1 MRRGLRWPL
10 ASQAVINSG
19 IAPCEWT
26 VAAMT
31 SAATDLAIARA
42 ATLESIATVAARI
55 GVDATALEPYGH
67 HIAKLSGACLAE
79 LATRP
84 VGKLIL
90 VTAISPTPA
99 GEGKT
104 TTTIGLGDAL
114 NAIGRRTVIA
124 LREPSLGPV
133 FGRKGG
139 ATGGGQA
146 QVLPMEAINLHFTGD
161 FHAITAAHNLLA
173 ALIDNALYWGTTN
186 LDPRRVSWRRVI
198 DTNDRALRRIAIGLG
213 DGANGPMR
221 ETGFDIT
228 VASEVMA
235 ALCLAD
241 DVHDL
246 EARLARMHVG
256 QSRGR
261 DAVTA
266 ADLDAAGA
274 MTVLL
279 KDAVRPNLVQTI
291 AGTAALIHGG
301 PFANIA
307 HGCNS
312 VIATRAALRLGEFAV
327 IEAGFGADLGAEKFF
342 DIKCRSAGLAPA
354 AVVIVA
360 TVRALKMHGGVAQG
374 ELAAENL
381 AALDAGFA
389 NLARHVENIR
399 RFGVAVVVAVNA
411 FGSDTAAEQ
420 ARVVD
425 RCRAELG
432 VAAHLC
438 THWAS
443 GAAGASALAHEVA
456 ALADVNTDPHAKFSL
471 LYPDVLPLTGKIRAV
486 AQDIYR
492 AADVA
497 FAPGVEAELARF
509 TAAGFGHLPVC
520 MAKTPYSFSSDE
532 NLLGAPTGFTLPL
545 TGVRLSAGAGFVV
558 ALCGGVNTMPGL
570 PRVPAS
576 TRIRLGTDGEIEGL
590 S

>member
-1 MRRGLRWPL
+1 
-10 ASQAVINSG
+10 
-19 IAPCEWT
+19 
-26 VAAMT
+26 MT
-31 SAATDLAIARA
+31 DAGTDLAIARA
-42 ATLESIATVAARI
+42 AALQPIAKIAAGI
-55 GVDATALEPYGH
+55 GIAEAALEPYGH
-67 HIAKLSGACLAE
+67 HIAKLSAACLAD

-84 VGKLIL
+84 PGKLIL

-104 TTTIGLGDAL
+104 TTTVGLGDAL
-114 NAIGRRTVIA
+114 NAIGRRAVIA

-139 ATGGGQA
+139 ATGGGQV

-173 ALIDNALYWGTTN
+173 ALIDNALYWGTTS
-186 LDPRRVSWRRVI
+186 LDPRRVSWRRVT
-198 DTNDRALRRIAIGLG
+198 DTNDRALRSIAIGLG
-213 DGANGPMR
+213 DGGNGPMR
-221 ETGFDIT
+221 ESGFDIT

-246 EARLARMHVG
+246 EARLARMQVG
-256 QSRGR
+256 RTRSREP
-261 DAVTA
+261 VTA

-279 KDAVRPNLVQTI
+279 KDAIRPNLVQTI

-327 IEAGFGADLGAEKFF
+327 TEAGFGADLGAEKFF

-354 AVVIVA
+354 AAVVVA
-360 TVRALKMHGGVAQG
+360 TIRALKMHGGVAHG
-374 ELAAENL
+374 DLSTENL

-389 NLARHVENIR
+389 NLARHVENLR
-399 RFGVAVVVAVNA
+399 RFGVPVVVAVNA
-411 FGSDTAAEQ
+411 FRSDTAAEQ
-420 ARVVD
+420 ARLLD

-438 THWAS
+438 THWAD
-443 GAAGASALAHEVA
+443 GAAGATALAHDVA
-456 ALADVNTDPHAKFSL
+456 ALADSSDPYASFRL
-471 LYPDVLPLTGKIRAV
+471 LYPDTLPLADKIRTV

-492 AADVA
+492 AGEVT
-497 FAPGVEAELARF
+497 FGPGVEAELARY
-509 TAAGFGHLPVC
+509 TAAGFGRLPVC

-532 NLLGAPTGFTLPL
+532 KLLGAPTGFTLPV
-545 TGVRLSAGAGFVV
+545 TDVRLSAGAGFVV

-576 TRIRLGTDGEIEGL
+576 THIRLNREGEIEGL